1 MLYRVLTALLAC
13 LVTLLAPGLGTNLEN
28 HSHVGPATQGGHY
41 FDACAG
47 GALEPPGFGQR
58 LCLACLAAKTLSG
71 FQAPARA
78 PIPTLPAV
86 SSATPAST
94 TPPTVRLAESPE
106 SRAPPPL
113 S

>member
-1 MLYRVLTALLAC
+1 MSYRVLTALLAC
-13 LVTLLAPGLGTNLEN
+13 LATLMAPGLSTNLD
-28 HSHVGPATQGGHY
+28 HAHVGSATQGGHY

-71 FQAPARA
+71 FQASAGA

-86 SSATPAST
+86 SRATPAST
-94 TPPTVRLAESPE
+94 TPPTVRLAQSPE